1 MMTSRYK
8 DFSLILAIIFC
19 GTLVGAFT
27 YSRIAFYQVGV
38 SPMGPAAMVATGA
51 EGFKEEIFWMFM
63 HPIVVLSLYIA
74 LLLNWKDNT
83 RRPLL
88 LISILV
94 YCLALASMQL
104 FYGRHLTTFVQGHIS
119 NLAAANWMARALE
132 WNGLGWLR
140 AALMYISEISLLIAL
155 MRGRPEAPAH
165 PLTAAAVVAPQH
177 A

>member
-1 MMTSRYK
+1 MTSRYK
-8 DFSLILAIIFC
+8 DVSLILATIFC

-27 YSRIAFYQVGV
+27 YSRLAFYQVGS

-74 LLLNWKDNT
+74 LLMNWKDDA
-83 RRPLL
+83 RRPLI

-94 YCLALASMQL
+94 YCFALASMQL
-104 FYGRHLTTFVQGHIS
+104 FYGRQLNAFVQGHIAS
-119 NLAAANWMARALE
+119 LAAAKWMARGLE

-140 AALMYISEISLLIAL
+140 AALMYISEIALLIAL
-155 MRGRPEAPAH
+155 MRGRQESAPQSA
-165 PLTAAAVVAPQH
+165 TAPAVVAPQH